1 MDAALADTNHAR
13 HASLRATT
21 SLSLYFRI
29 IHSSSIQIFLREE
42 CAIVLV
48 GAVALKP
55 LFPENSPS
63 KSFCVARNKTRERLA
78 FDKRSNFRGYSFL
91 FQSFELFLFSSFRE
105 FEKVEN
111 HVEYYVMSV
120 NVHAANERGNV
131 QVERVKD

>member
-63 KSFCVARNKTRERLA
+63 KSFCVARNKTISFQQMIQFSWIFVSFSIVRVVPFFLE
-78 FDKRSNFRGYSFL
+78 FRV
-91 FQSFELFLFSSFRE
+91 

-111 HVEYYVMSV
+111 HVAYYVMSV